1 MPDNGMT
8 MKALLDFGT
17 GALKEAGVP
26 DAQIDAWLLLQH
38 VTGVSRAHFYAHP
51 EETVTEEASRKYR
64 EMIRRRAGRIPLQ
77 HITGTAWFMGE
88 EYEVD
93 QSVLIPRP
101 DTETLCEAV
110 IGFLKDRKDPVVLD
124 LCTGSG
130 CILISLLLFLPT
142 AAGIG
147 TDLSGAALKTAKKNA
162 KRAGVTDRAE
172 FRQGDLFEALKT
184 AESVA
189 GAEGVLRADNVPGA
203 DDAGMTLFDAV
214 VSNPPYIPTAEID
227 TLMDEVRLH
236 DPLMALDGGEDGL
249 DFYRK
254 ITEEAEKHLKK
265 GGALFLETG
274 KGQGAAVS
282 RMMQDRGFQKI
293 KIINDLSGADRVVMG
308 IHP

>member
-1 MPDNGMT
+1 MPDNGIT

-38 VTGVSRAHFYAHP
+38 VTGVSRAHFYAHA
-51 EETVTEEASRKYR
+51 EETIAEETSQEYR

-101 DTETLCEAV
+101 DTETLCEAA
-110 IGFLKDRKDPVVLD
+110 IGFLKNRKAPLVLD

-130 CILISLLLFLPT
+130 CILISLLLFLPS
-142 AAGIG
+142 AAGVG
-147 TDLSGAALKTAKKNA
+147 TDLSEAALKTAKKNA

-189 GAEGVLRADNVPGA
+189 GAEGVLRTDNVPGA

-282 RMMQDRGFQKI
+282 RMMRDRGFQKI